1 MSLHFIIHIKKDMLV
16 ELCASNYAT
25 FDGLMNGANDI
36 FKTSTYCEKTIMWIM
51 FQNSKIGT
59 LTRKKYSHL

>member
-1 MSLHFIIHIKKDMLV
+1 MLV
-16 ELCASNYAT
+16 ELCVGNYAT